1 MDSALFY
8 LAMIA
13 CFAVLAIV
21 AFGIATFARGGE
33 ANRKWS
39 NKIMQLR
46 VAAQLVAVILI
57 VALVWSLGDG

>member
-1 MDSALFY
+1 MSDALFNI
-8 LAMIA
+8 AMLA

-21 AFGIATFARGGE
+21 AVGFGVFAKGGDTS
-33 ANRKWS
+33 RKWS

-57 VALVWSLGDG
+57 VVFAWVSGG